1 MADEDDSLSDAQ
13 LRDQLKT
20 YGQNPGPITASTR
33 GLWLKKLNKLKSGQA
48 SNNTTAKK
56 SKNRRSIATSTP
68 SRQSKLSGFSSGEDE
83 FPVRKSAAVDS
94 PSASARRRSA
104 FPRVSHVKEENDSDS
119 SASVEEKVSR
129 PERSVGRR
137 RSLPRAYVRETK
149 PFNTL
154 PGGASTAFETSTDF
168 VNDQEMHQISVRSTA
183 YRKSSFEFEED
194 EHSSIVKNREEVT
207 SRRTSP
213 RKQKDDNSTNEARH
227 ATSISQ
233 STVVQK
239 STVRRRNFANDE
251 TDADDMAIK
260 ETEQE
265 NDQDDEE
272 LELAFASSSSSFLK
286 SWRGPAFIL
295 FVAVLLMCLVG
306 SYMSLWSSRRSEWPA
321 LPGKSLFN
329 NAKTF
334 EYTTLIKK
342 ARFGNLSKSCR
353 TVNMKILSPDSDLAP
368 KL

>member
-1 MADEDDSLSDAQ
+1 MVLQNARLVLHTKFKMADEDDSLSDAQ

-33 GLWLKKLNKLKSGQA
+33 GLWLKKLNKLKSGQT

-104 FPRVSHVKEENDSDS
+104 FPRVGHVREENDSDS
-119 SASVEEKVSR
+119 SASVEEKVAR

-137 RSLPRAYVRETK
+137 RSLPRTYVRETK

-154 PGGASTAFETSTDF
+154 PGGASTAFETSVDF
-168 VNDQEMHQISVRSTA
+168 VDDQEMHQIHARPTA
-183 YRKSSFEFEED
+183 YRKNSFEFEED
-194 EHSSIVKNREEVT
+194 EHSAIVKNREEVGA
-207 SRRTSP
+207 SRRISP
-213 RKQKDDNSTNEARH
+213 RKQKDENSTNETRH

-239 STVRRRNFANDE
+239 STVKRRNFANDE
-251 TDADDMAIK
+251 TDANAMPIK

-306 SYMSLWSSRRSEWPA
+306 SYMSLWSNRRSEWPA
-321 LPGKSLFN
+321 LPGKACFS
-329 NAKTF
+329 
-334 EYTTLIKK
+334 IP
-342 ARFGNLSKSCR
+342 RQVNLGCMGPIR
-353 TVNMKILSPDSDLAP
+353 NWLV
-368 KL
+368 